1 MKIEQR
7 ELDLRTGTEGPR
19 HDPYGYEERIVHL
32 NNSTYKLH
40 LGLVCYAEE
49 RIGTAECAAVE
60 GEEAIQWWCA
70 RTGLT
75 PDQFD
80 KAYLRLTEPPRR
92 CPACRSKVEYH
103 RGYVGESIACCSNP
117 ACSTGVCWS
126 EDVTE
131 RMIQ

>member
-7 ELDLRTGTEGPR
+7 ELSLRTGTEGPR
-19 HDPYGYEERIVHL
+19 HDPYGYEERIVTV
-32 NNSTYKLH
+32 NNCTYKLH
-40 LGLVCYAEE
+40 LGLACYGKEE
-49 RIGTAECAAVE
+49 DETMVE
-60 GEEAIQWWCA
+60 GEEAVAWWMA
-70 RTGLT
+70 RTGLS

-103 RGYVGESIACCSNP
+103 SGYVGEPIACCSNP

-126 EDVTE
+126 EEVTE